1 MQVRCWTRQ
10 KLNFFSGTPTTEFL
24 IEDKERFTY
33 YHLTCPPRS
42 LDEFEADELEKLDD
56 RMKGAEVK
64 AVFKPWK
71 VNSGGVLHCVSYEVA
86 DVSKELHEVFRLE
99 NKALASSSSVATYQH
114 NVDLTNA
121 HNSVLESKEVVK
133 VREELMRVEKEAK
146 QKQLEEEQQKES
158 EAEKQREEL
167 GLNILGEK
175 AKKKKEKEE
184 KEKGK
189 ETDVENEREKE
200 VERKL
205 LEDRI
210 KKLLYKEVGRRVVLD
225 CLQPYVWREG
235 EGAEWLGELR
245 ERVREFVEGNQRSTM
260 KEASFFH
267 SFCNLKNKIKTKK
280 VNEEREAKRKAEA
293 DKRKEQGIENEETAA
308 EAEEEDG
315 LIFLPP
321 IDTIKFSPL
330 LDREDNLFSLNVD
343 LTAPTSEPIFSF
355 DDFND

>member
-1 MQVRCWTRQ
+1 MRCWTRQ

-24 IEDKERFTY
+24 IEDKERFAY

-42 LDEFEADELEKLDD
+42 LDEFEADELEKSVD

-99 NKALASSSSVATYQH
+99 NKALASSSVATYQH

-133 VREELMRVEKEAK
+133 VREELMRVEKEAM
-146 QKQLEEEQQKES
+146 QKQLEEEQQMER
-158 EAEKQREEL
+158 EAEKQREEM

-175 AKKKKEKEE
+175 AKRKKEKEE
-184 KEKGK
+184 KEKEK

-200 VERKL
+200 AERKL

-210 KKLLYKEVGRRVVLD
+210 KRLLYKEVGRRVVLD
-225 CLQPYVWREG
+225 GLQSYVWREG
-235 EGAEWLGELR
+235 EGGVEWLGELR

-267 SFCNLKNKIKTKK
+267 SFCNLKNKIRSKK

-293 DKRKEQGIENEETAA
+293 DKRKEQGIENEKEKEA

-321 IDTIKFSPL
+321 INIIKAYPL
-330 LDREDNLFSLNVD
+330 MDREDNLFSLNVD
-343 LTAPTSEPIFSF
+343 LTAPASEAIFSF